1 MEDMKKIFCKKWLAT
16 LMMGAAMLSACTDNA
31 LVETQEL
38 IQEESKDTYV
48 ATITAGLKSDAPQS
62 RLTYEWVESKGV
74 KMRWSKGD
82 KLVANFSPSNKNYVS
97 VFDLKEGEG
106 TVNGTFECTNFY
118 NVNSNAWT
126 IFYPG
131 TSIQSDADYLNWSYT
146 GQTQN
151 GNNNMNHLKD
161 KHSMRVTYYT
171 DPSLQQSRPF
181 EDAMIDF
188 SAEGVEQSSCM
199 KFNLS
204 GFSNSITPNKLEL
217 VYYSPQGGIE
227 VLFYEY
233 NFLSRAFSRPNE
245 TRLSRMTL
253 NLEGFSST
261 KNITAYMLMSNAPIT
276 VKSGGKFRI
285 CVSTTSGENY
295 YGNVSIKSDVE
306 IKGGNLYS
314 ITCKN
319 WIKDDDQMDAF
330 ENPSKGV
337 TVLQEATIGNGIDI
351 FIMGDGFNIG
361 HFGNGGNYH
370 GVMIQAYNDFFRI
383 EPYKSLKEYFNV
395 YYVNAVSE
403 EDHDAEPTYN
413 GATQG
418 NASTV
423 FSTKF
428 TKGSTIILGNN
439 SMVLEYAMQAIRTKG
454 GKNGTPITNEDEIY
468 RRAHSAVMIVQVNVK
483 THAGATSIVVT
494 DASDYG
500 SAFSVAY
507 TALGI
512 TDDGLTWTTIHEAGG
527 HAFGKL
533 GDEYEGNTFTTFDVN
548 SWNDIDNHHLWG
560 YRRNVDKY
568 WNPSST
574 RNDGVNINWSGY
586 NSSTWPTT
594 HEGNVYWTSLLSND
608 YNYKNTLSNT
618 GKGESLGV
626 YEGGLTYN
634 HFYCRPTENSVMRSQ
649 FNENGQFFNA
659 ISRWAIWYRV
669 MKLSGIGS
677 YPDFE
682 SSLDDFIEFDS
693 RLNIIK
699 NKPAA
704 RCIMDTQ
711 DLKPLAPPVLQK
723 GEWRNGRLVLE

>member
-38 IQEESKDTYV
+38 IQEESKNTYV

-204 GFSNSITPNKLEL
+204 GFSNPITPNKLEL

-295 YGNVSIKSDVE
+295 
-306 IKGGNLYS
+306 
-314 ITCKN
+314 
-319 WIKDDDQMDAF
+319 
-330 ENPSKGV
+330 
-337 TVLQEATIGNGIDI
+337 
-351 FIMGDGFNIG
+351 MG
-361 HFGNGGNYH
+361 
-370 GVMIQAYNDFFRI
+370 
-383 EPYKSLKEYFNV
+383 
-395 YYVNAVSE
+395 
-403 EDHDAEPTYN
+403 
-413 GATQG
+413 
-418 NASTV
+418 
-423 FSTKF
+423 
-428 TKGSTIILGNN
+428 
-439 SMVLEYAMQAIRTKG
+439 
-454 GKNGTPITNEDEIY
+454 
-468 RRAHSAVMIVQVNVK
+468 
-483 THAGATSIVVT
+483 
-494 DASDYG
+494 
-500 SAFSVAY
+500 
-507 TALGI
+507 
-512 TDDGLTWTTIHEAGG
+512 
-527 HAFGKL
+527 
-533 GDEYEGNTFTTFDVN
+533 TF
-548 SWNDIDNHHLWG
+548 
-560 YRRNVDKY
+560 
-568 WNPSST
+568 P
-574 RNDGVNINWSGY
+574 
-586 NSSTWPTT
+586 
-594 HEGNVYWTSLLSND
+594 
-608 YNYKNTLSNT
+608 
-618 GKGESLGV
+618 
-626 YEGGLTYN
+626 
-634 HFYCRPTENSVMRSQ
+634 
-649 FNENGQFFNA
+649 
-659 ISRWAIWYRV
+659 
-669 MKLSGIGS
+669 
-677 YPDFE
+677 
-682 SSLDDFIEFDS
+682 
-693 RLNIIK
+693 
-699 NKPAA
+699 
-704 RCIMDTQ
+704 
-711 DLKPLAPPVLQK
+711 
-723 GEWRNGRLVLE
+723 